1 MKRRPF
7 LAAAGTGIVGAIAG
21 CAGSS
26 SSGTDSTVAAGTEAT
41 ETATSTSTESA
52 GNKAP
57 FEHTGTLETSFVANG
72 DYPTDENPADGY
84 PPEFPDPPAAP
95 DVDESSFD
103 TIGAN
108 GEAVTLVPID
118 VAEKWFYRSEARFV
132 DARGIPQYER
142 AHIYGSVLST
152 AQRHSDGGGI
162 DGWAKDDRVVTYC
175 GCPHHLSSLR
185 AAGLQKA
192 GYTNVYAIDEGFGE
206 WSARGNPMSGT
217 SFGSDEQSDV
227 KEWVLEGTVGASY
240 AGEYVW
246 VEAARQY
253 EAAPIREDGS
263 FSVTLKFS
271 GVTKETPVS
280 VTTPAFSTTAPLGEL
295 ASGTI
300 TGSE

>member
-7 LAAAGTGIVGAIAG
+7 LAAAATGLAGAVAG

-26 SSGTDSTVAAGTEAT
+26 STDSGDTTPTATDASGSSTSTEAT
-41 ETATSTSTESA
+41 E
-52 GNKAP
+52 NKAP
-57 FEHTGTLETSFVANG
+57 FEHTGTLDTSFVANG

-84 PPEFPDPPAAP
+84 PPEFPEPPAAP
-95 DVDESSFD
+95 EVDESSFD
-103 TIGAN
+103 TIGTN
-108 GEAVTLVPID
+108 GEVVSLVPID

-162 DGWAKDDRVVTYC
+162 DGWATDDRVVTYC

-192 GYTNVYAIDEGFGE
+192 GYEKVYAIDEGFGE
-206 WSARGNPMSGT
+206 WSASGDPMSGT

-227 KEWVLEGTVGASY
+227 SEWVLDGAVGASY

-253 EAAPIREDGS
+253 EAAPIRDDGS
-263 FSVTLKFS
+263 FSVRLKFS
-271 GVTKETPVS
+271 GVTTETPVS
-280 VTTPAFSTTAPLGEL
+280 VTTPAFETTAPLGEL
-295 ASGTI
+295 ADGTI